1 MNRLNNFKNRKC
13 SKQMMKGYFKCRNC
27 RHLLDLSTDSVST
40 NHNVLLND
48 LNIQLDNTDHPQFN
62 ETTNGNQICEDNH
75 YFLIDSKL
83 NEIKWISEQLDKFE
97 WTKGKI
103 NCPNNCGAKIG
114 TFNFLNCLK
123 CNCGKATVQSV
134 HLIKSRID
142 FHVN

>member
-83 NEIKWISEQLDKFE
+83 KRANVIYFSSSILTTFKVEQIFSS
-97 WTKGKI
+97 
-103 NCPNNCGAKIG
+103 
-114 TFNFLNCLK
+114 LN
-123 CNCGKATVQSV
+123 
-134 HLIKSRID
+134 RID
-142 FHVN
+142 QSSACVAV